1 MSNIQGKVIGI
12 DLGTTN
18 SCVAVMDGDNPV
30 VIVNEEGA
38 RTTPSVVGFKD
49 GDRLVGTVAKRQA
62 MTNPTNTIYSIKRF
76 MGSRYDEVKSEAE
89 LMPYEVLRSS
99 DGVPRVKVGDDKFS
113 PPEISAMILQKLK
126 RAAENYL
133 GEEVTDAV
141 ITVPAYFNDAQRQ
154 ATKDAGRIAGLEV
167 HRIINEPTAA
177 ALAYGL
183 DKKGERKIA
192 VYDFGGGTFDISIL
206 EVDEGLVEVLSTNG
220 DTHLGGD
227 NVDEILIRWML
238 EEFKKDTG
246 IDATKKKMVLQRLKE
261 SAEKAKIELSSA
273 PNTEI
278 NIPYLDMDDRGPHH
292 LVRTLSRPQFE
303 QMITPLIENTLE
315 PCRKALKDAGLN
327 PSEINEVI
335 LVGGSTR
342 IPLVQEKVKALFKRE
357 PNRSVNPDEVVA
369 MGAAVQGGVLRGDVK
384 DILLLDVTP
393 LSLGIETMGGVNT
406 VLIARNT
413 TIPAKNAM
421 IFSTA
426 EDNQSAV
433 DIQVYQGERQ
443 FARDNRLLGS
453 FRLEGIERAP
463 RGVPQ
468 IEVAFDI
475 DANGIL
481 KVTATDK
488 KTGQEKDITI
498 TSSSGLSDAD
508 IDRMVQEAE
517 ANAEEDKRKREVID
531 ARNNLDSQVYSIDK
545 MLNENKDKLPE
556 EVIQKLEDALASAQ
570 EAKDSDDP
578 DAMKAASED
587 LMRVANEV
595 SQMAQ
600 AAQAQQGSAQAQSS
614 AGSDDG
620 DVIDVVYTD
629 LD

>member
-1 MSNIQGKVIGI
+1 
-12 DLGTTN
+12 
-18 SCVAVMDGDNPV
+18 
-30 VIVNEEGA
+30 
-38 RTTPSVVGFKD
+38 
-49 GDRLVGTVAKRQA
+49 
-62 MTNPTNTIYSIKRF
+62 
-76 MGSRYDEVKSEAE
+76 
-89 LMPYEVLRSS
+89 
-99 DGVPRVKVGDDKFS
+99 
-113 PPEISAMILQKLK
+113 
-126 RAAENYL
+126 
-133 GEEVTDAV
+133 
-141 ITVPAYFNDAQRQ
+141 
-154 ATKDAGRIAGLEV
+154 
-167 HRIINEPTAA
+167 
-177 ALAYGL
+177 
-183 DKKGERKIA
+183 
-192 VYDFGGGTFDISIL
+192 
-206 EVDEGLVEVLSTNG
+206 
-220 DTHLGGD
+220 
-227 NVDEILIRWML
+227 
-238 EEFKKDTG
+238 
-246 IDATKKKMVLQRLKE
+246 
-261 SAEKAKIELSSA
+261 
-273 PNTEI
+273 
-278 NIPYLDMDDRGPHH
+278 
-292 LVRTLSRPQFE
+292 
-303 QMITPLIENTLE
+303 
-315 PCRKALKDAGLN
+315 
-327 PSEINEVI
+327 
-335 LVGGSTR
+335 
-342 IPLVQEKVKALFKRE
+342 
-357 PNRSVNPDEVVA
+357 

-531 ARNNLDSQVYSIDK
+531 ARNELDSQVYSIDK

-556 EVIQKLEDALASAQ
+556 EVVQKLEDALASAQ

-614 AGSDDG
+614 SGSDDG
-620 DVIDVVYTD
+620 DVIDVDYTD